1 MPKNHKPDCQCS
13 ACRGQRGER
22 PKGEVLTI
30 TVPVAML
37 AQIRE
42 RAEAEG
48 VSVAAV
54 IRQTWKDGKKAP

>member
-1 MPKNHKPDCQCS
+1 M
-13 ACRGQRGER
+13 REVRRGER

>member
-1 MPKNHKPDCQCS
+1 
-13 ACRGQRGER
+13 
-22 PKGEVLTI
+22 VLTI